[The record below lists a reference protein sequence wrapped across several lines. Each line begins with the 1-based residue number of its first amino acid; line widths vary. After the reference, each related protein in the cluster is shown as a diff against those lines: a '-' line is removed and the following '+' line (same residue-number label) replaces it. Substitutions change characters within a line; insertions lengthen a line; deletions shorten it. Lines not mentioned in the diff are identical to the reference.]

1 MSDGNSGKPD
11 DITLTEIIT
20 GQGADI
26 FWLPECRTPEQREAK
41 ATLTLALHRF
51 ERAFGLDSTVQQLAL
66 FIATTKTIAR
76 KNAALRRAKAARA
89 DINTEAA
96 AARRRGD
103 EEQAKAI
110 ENMPTPHYPE
120 KPSDEEELGYD
131 L

>member
-20 GQGADI
+20 GAGAEV
-26 FWLPECRTPEQREAK
+26 FWLPDARTTEQKDAK
-41 ATLTLALHRF
+41 ANLALALQRF
-51 ERAFGLDSTVQQLAL
+51 ERVFGLDSTARQLAL
-66 FIATTKTIAR
+66 FISTSKMIAR

-89 DINTEAA
+89 DINMEAA

-110 ENMPTPHYPE
+110 ESMPTPFYPE
-120 KPSDEEELGYD
+120 KPQDEEELGYA